1 MTKITFPQKETYAAS
16 QFCLSEIPS
25 ALRYLSFDQFSHQE
39 CAYAAPKG
47 RSLGLRPDPMCQP
60 RRVAERA
67 SLPDR
72 NFACQLCVWCLRKE
86 LVSYRFHLKSQIGLC
101 IIDGVWFSQLRW
113 NQLFN
118 GWRHSWSS
126 AACLG
131 QRFILSDHFLIHTH
145 LAVNLELELWFIIL
159 FYFATANLTHYHN

>member
-1 MTKITFPQKETYAAS
+1 MTEYLSTEGNLCSLTILSKWDTFSIKVPIIWPIFTLGMCLCCPQRKITRFETRPHVSAQK
-16 QFCLSEIPS
+16 
-25 ALRYLSFDQFSHQE
+25 
-39 CAYAAPKG
+39 
-47 RSLGLRPDPMCQP
+47 
-60 RRVAERA
+60 VAERA

-86 LVSYRFHLKSQIGLC
+86 LVSCRFHLKSQIGLC

-113 NQLFN
+113 NRLFN